1 MNKSVCF
8 IFLLYFSYFHG
19 TAQSDLTYRI
29 STDKGP
35 IVIELYPDKAPETV
49 ANFLQYVAND
59 AYDGS
64 TFFRV
69 CTPGNEADRT
79 IQIQVIQ
86 GGNVPEDQLLPPI
99 PIETTRSTGIL
110 HKNGV
115 LSMARLDPNS
125 AQSSFFICIG
135 DQPELDYG
143 GKRHPD
149 GQGFAAFGKVLDGM
163 DVVRQIQGME
173 NKDQYLLE
181 PVLIQH
187 ITRLKNS

>member
-19 TAQSDLTYRI
+19 IAQSALTCRI
-29 STDKGP
+29 STELGP
-35 IVIELYPDKAPETV
+35 IVVELYPDKAPETV
-49 ANFLQYVAND
+49 ANFLQYLAND

-149 GQGFAAFGKVLDGM
+149 GQGFAAFGKVLEGM
-163 DVVRQIQGME
+163 DIVKQIQGME
-173 NKDQYLLE
+173 NKDQYLLK
-181 PVLIQH
+181 PILIQH
-187 ITRLKNS
+187 IILLKNL

>member
-19 TAQSDLTYRI
+19 TAQSALTCRI
-29 STDKGP
+29 STALGP
-35 IVIELYPDKAPETV
+35 IVVELYPDKAPETV
-49 ANFLQYVAND
+49 ANFLQYVEKG

-86 GGNVPEDQLLPPI
+86 GGNVSEDQLLPPI
-99 PIETTRSTGIL
+99 PIETTRSTGML

-149 GQGFAAFGKVLDGM
+149 GQGFAAFGKVLEGM
-163 DVVRQIQGME
+163 DVVKQIQGME
-173 NKDQYLLE
+173 NRDQYLLE
-181 PVLIQH
+181 PVLIRH
-187 ITRLKNS
+187 IILLKNP

>member
-1 MNKSVCF
+1 MNKLTCF
-8 IFLLYFSYFHG
+8 IFLFYFSYFHG
-19 TAQSDLTYRI
+19 TSQSDLTCRI

-35 IVIELYPDKAPETV
+35 IIIELYPDKAPETV

-69 CTPGNEADRT
+69 CTPGNESDRT

-86 GGNVPEDQLLPPI
+86 GGNVSEEQLLPPI

-163 DVVRQIQGME
+163 DVVRQIQGRE